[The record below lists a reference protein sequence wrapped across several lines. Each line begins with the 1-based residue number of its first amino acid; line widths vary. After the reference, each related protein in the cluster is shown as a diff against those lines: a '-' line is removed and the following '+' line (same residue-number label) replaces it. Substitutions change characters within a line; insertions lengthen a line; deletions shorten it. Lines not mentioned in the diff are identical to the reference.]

1 MIDLRP
7 IKLGC
12 GCLMLSV
19 VTLGALGMPDSSRSK
34 LPLAAYCAIL
44 LFSAI
49 RARGTGGEG

>member
-44 LFSAI
+44 IFATI
-49 RARGTGGEG
+49 RKGRQ